1 MNKVGV
7 VLSGCG
13 HQDGS
18 EIHEAVF
25 TLHALEK
32 AGAEAIIMAPD
43 MDQFHVINHLN
54 GNEDLS
60 ESRNILVESARIA
73 RGKVVDVASVS
84 GHQLDALIFPGGTG
98 MAKNIFD
105 YSMAG
110 INCTVISDVQK
121 LVVEILEA
129 NKPLGAICIAPVM
142 VAKVLEFLGRTGTV
156 TGGFNVEINNDIK
169 AMGINT
175 IEAGAEA
182 GAVAGQHHGAHVDL
196 RRQRL
201 ADFDQGLKQRPVQG
215 VVPLGAVQPHLGHRA
230 MALQLQDL
238 AHRFARLSCARSMP
252 TRSRHRVNICR

>member
-1 MNKVGV
+1 MKKIGV

-25 TLHALEK
+25 TLQALDK
-32 AGAEAIIMAPD
+32 SDVDVIIMAPD

-54 GNEDLS
+54 GEEEIS

-73 RGKVVDVASVS
+73 RGEVVDVATIS
-84 GHQLDALIFPGGTG
+84 GQQLDALIFPGGTG

-110 INCTVISDVQK
+110 INCTIIPDVQR
-121 LVVEILEA
+121 LVVELLEA

-142 VAKVLEFLGRTGTV
+142 VAKILEYLGRTGTV
-156 TGGFNVEINNDIK
+156 TGGFSDNLNNDIK

-175 IEAGAEA
+175 IEVGAEDI
-182 GAVAGQHHGAHVDL
+182 VVDEENKIVTTP
-196 RRQRL
+196 
-201 ADFDQGLKQRPVQG
+201 AYVEAK
-215 VVPLGAVQPHLGHRA
+215 
-230 MALQLQDL
+230 
-238 AHRFARLSCARSMP
+238 SM
-252 TRSRHRVNICR
+252 SEACIGIEKLVNKVLELI

>member
-32 AGAEAIIMAPD
+32 ADAEAIIMAPD

-54 GNEDLS
+54 GNEELS

-73 RGKVVDVASVS
+73 RGKVIDVASVS

-110 INCTVISDVQK
+110 INCTVISDVQR

-129 NKPLGAICIAPVM
+129 DKPLGAICIAPVM
-142 VAKVLEFLGRTGTV
+142 IAKVLEYLGRTGTV
-156 TGGFNVEINNDIK
+156 TGGFNVEINNDIN
-169 AMGINT
+169 AMGINAV
-175 IEAGAEA
+175 EVGAEEI
-182 GAVAGQHHGAHVDL
+182 VVDKENKIVTTP
-196 RRQRL
+196 
-201 ADFDQGLKQRPVQG
+201 AYVDAKS
-215 VVPLGAVQPHLGHRA
+215 
-230 MALQLQDL
+230 MNE
-238 AHRFARLSCARSMP
+238 SC
-252 TRSRHRVNICR
+252 TGIEKLVDKVLELI

>member
-54 GNEDLS
+54 GNEDLT

-110 INCTVISDVQK
+110 INCTVISDVQR

-129 NKPLGAICIAPVM
+129 DKPLGAICIAPVM
-142 VAKVLEFLGRTGTV
+142 VAKVLELLGRTGTV

-175 IEAGAEA
+175 IEVGAEEIVIDKENKIVTTPA
-182 GAVAGQHHGAHVDL
+182 YVEA
-196 RRQRL
+196 
-201 ADFDQGLKQRPVQG
+201 K
-215 VVPLGAVQPHLGHRA
+215 
-230 MALQLQDL
+230 
-238 AHRFARLSCARSMP
+238 SMNE
-252 TRSRHRVNICR
+252 SFMGIEKLVNKVLDMI

>member
-25 TLHALEK
+25 TLHAIEK

-54 GNEDLS
+54 GNEELS

-73 RGKVVDVASVS
+73 RGKVIDVASVS

-110 INCTVISDVQK
+110 INCTVISDVQR

-129 NKPLGAICIAPVM
+129 DKPLGAICIAPVM
-142 VAKVLEFLGRTGTV
+142 IAKVLEYLGRTGTV
-156 TGGFNVEINNDIK
+156 TGGFNVEINNDIR
-169 AMGINT
+169 AMGINAV
-175 IEAGAEA
+175 EVGAEEI
-182 GAVAGQHHGAHVDL
+182 VVDKENKL
-196 RRQRL
+196 VTTP
-201 ADFDQGLKQRPVQG
+201 AYVEAK
-215 VVPLGAVQPHLGHRA
+215 
-230 MALQLQDL
+230 
-238 AHRFARLSCARSMP
+238 SMNESF
-252 TRSRHRVNICR
+252 TGIEKLVNKVLELI

>member
-60 ESRNILVESARIA
+60 ESRNILVESARIG

-110 INCTVISDVQK
+110 INCTVISDVQR

-129 NKPLGAICIAPVM
+129 DKPLGAICIAPVM

-156 TGGFNVEINNDIK
+156 TGGFNDEINNDIK

-175 IEAGAEA
+175 IEVGAEEI
-182 GAVAGQHHGAHVDL
+182 VVDKENKIVTTP
-196 RRQRL
+196 
-201 ADFDQGLKQRPVQG
+201 AYVEAK
-215 VVPLGAVQPHLGHRA
+215 
-230 MALQLQDL
+230 
-238 AHRFARLSCARSMP
+238 SMNESF
-252 TRSRHRVNICR
+252 TGIEKLVNKVLDMI

>member
-54 GNEDLS
+54 GNEDLT

-110 INCTVISDVQK
+110 INCTVISDVQR
-121 LVVEILEA
+121 LVVEILEGD
-129 NKPLGAICIAPVM
+129 KPLGAICIAPVM

-175 IEAGAEA
+175 IEVGAEEIVIDKENKIVTTPA
-182 GAVAGQHHGAHVDL
+182 YVEA
-196 RRQRL
+196 
-201 ADFDQGLKQRPVQG
+201 K
-215 VVPLGAVQPHLGHRA
+215 
-230 MALQLQDL
+230 
-238 AHRFARLSCARSMP
+238 SMNE
-252 TRSRHRVNICR
+252 SFMGIEKLVNKVLDMI

>member
-43 MDQFHVINHLN
+43 MDQFQVINHLN

-110 INCTVISDVQK
+110 INCTVISDVQR

-129 NKPLGAICIAPVM
+129 DKPLGAICIAPVM

-175 IEAGAEA
+175 IEVGAEEI
-182 GAVAGQHHGAHVDL
+182 VVDKENKIVTTP
-196 RRQRL
+196 
-201 ADFDQGLKQRPVQG
+201 AYVEAK
-215 VVPLGAVQPHLGHRA
+215 
-230 MALQLQDL
+230 
-238 AHRFARLSCARSMP
+238 SMNESF
-252 TRSRHRVNICR
+252 TGIEKLVNKVLDMI

>member
-1 MNKVGV
+1 MFYLVA
-7 VLSGCG
+7 
-13 HQDGS
+13 GS

-110 INCTVISDVQK
+110 INCTVISDVQR

-129 NKPLGAICIAPVM
+129 DKPLGAICIAPVM

-156 TGGFNVEINNDIK
+156 TGGFNDEINNDIK

-175 IEAGAEA
+175 IEVGAEEI
-182 GAVAGQHHGAHVDL
+182 VVDKENKIVTTP
-196 RRQRL
+196 
-201 ADFDQGLKQRPVQG
+201 AYVEAK
-215 VVPLGAVQPHLGHRA
+215 
-230 MALQLQDL
+230 
-238 AHRFARLSCARSMP
+238 SMNESF
-252 TRSRHRVNICR
+252 TGIEKLVNKVLDMI

>member
-54 GNEDLS
+54 GNEDLT

-110 INCTVISDVQK
+110 INCTVISDVQR

-129 NKPLGAICIAPVM
+129 DKPLGAICIAPVM

-156 TGGFNVEINNDIK
+156 TGGFNDEINNDIK

-175 IEAGAEA
+175 IEVGAEEI
-182 GAVAGQHHGAHVDL
+182 VVDKENKIVTTP
-196 RRQRL
+196 
-201 ADFDQGLKQRPVQG
+201 AYVEAK
-215 VVPLGAVQPHLGHRA
+215 
-230 MALQLQDL
+230 
-238 AHRFARLSCARSMP
+238 SMNE
-252 TRSRHRVNICR
+252 SFMGIEKLVNKVLDMI

>member
-110 INCTVISDVQK
+110 INCTVISDVQR

-129 NKPLGAICIAPVM
+129 DKPLGAICIAPVM
-142 VAKVLEFLGRTGTV
+142 VAKVLEYLGRTGTV

-169 AMGINT
+169 AMGINAV
-175 IEAGAEA
+175 EVGAEEI
-182 GAVAGQHHGAHVDL
+182 VVDKENKIVTTP
-196 RRQRL
+196 
-201 ADFDQGLKQRPVQG
+201 AYVEAK
-215 VVPLGAVQPHLGHRA
+215 
-230 MALQLQDL
+230 
-238 AHRFARLSCARSMP
+238 SMNESF
-252 TRSRHRVNICR
+252 TGIEKLVNKVLDMI

>member
-32 AGAEAIIMAPD
+32 AEAEAIIMAPD

-110 INCTVISDVQK
+110 INCTVISDVQR

-129 NKPLGAICIAPVM
+129 DKPLGAICIAPVM

-156 TGGFNVEINNDIK
+156 TGGFNDEINNDIK

-175 IEAGAEA
+175 IEVGAEEI
-182 GAVAGQHHGAHVDL
+182 VVDKENKIVTTP
-196 RRQRL
+196 
-201 ADFDQGLKQRPVQG
+201 AYVEAK
-215 VVPLGAVQPHLGHRA
+215 
-230 MALQLQDL
+230 
-238 AHRFARLSCARSMP
+238 SMNESF
-252 TRSRHRVNICR
+252 TGIEKLVNKVLDMI

>member
-7 VLSGCG
+7 VLSGSG

-110 INCTVISDVQK
+110 INCTVISDVQR

-129 NKPLGAICIAPVM
+129 DKPLGAICIAPVM

-175 IEAGAEA
+175 IEVGAEEIVIDKENKIVTTPA
-182 GAVAGQHHGAHVDL
+182 YVEA
-196 RRQRL
+196 
-201 ADFDQGLKQRPVQG
+201 K
-215 VVPLGAVQPHLGHRA
+215 
-230 MALQLQDL
+230 
-238 AHRFARLSCARSMP
+238 SMNE
-252 TRSRHRVNICR
+252 SFMGIEKLVNKVLDMI

>member
-32 AGAEAIIMAPD
+32 AEAEAIIMAPD

-54 GNEDLS
+54 GNEDLT

-110 INCTVISDVQK
+110 INCTVISDVQR

-129 NKPLGAICIAPVM
+129 DKPLGAICIAPVM

-175 IEAGAEA
+175 IEVGAEEIVIDKENKIVTTPA
-182 GAVAGQHHGAHVDL
+182 YVEA
-196 RRQRL
+196 
-201 ADFDQGLKQRPVQG
+201 K
-215 VVPLGAVQPHLGHRA
+215 
-230 MALQLQDL
+230 
-238 AHRFARLSCARSMP
+238 SMNESF
-252 TRSRHRVNICR
+252 TGIEKLVNKVLDMI

>member
-54 GNEDLS
+54 GNEDLT

-110 INCTVISDVQK
+110 INCTVISDVQR

-129 NKPLGAICIAPVM
+129 DKPLGAICIAPVM

-175 IEAGAEA
+175 IEVGAEEIVIDKENKIVTTPA
-182 GAVAGQHHGAHVDL
+182 YVEA
-196 RRQRL
+196 
-201 ADFDQGLKQRPVQG
+201 K
-215 VVPLGAVQPHLGHRA
+215 
-230 MALQLQDL
+230 
-238 AHRFARLSCARSMP
+238 SMNESF
-252 TRSRHRVNICR
+252 TGIEKLVNKVLDMI

>member
-13 HQDGS
+13 HQDGT

-32 AGAEAIIMAPD
+32 AGSEAIIMAPD

-110 INCTVISDVQK
+110 INCTIISDVQR

-129 NKPLGAICIAPVM
+129 DKPLGAICIAPVM
-142 VAKVLEFLGRTGTV
+142 VAKVLEYLGRTGTV

-175 IEAGAEA
+175 IEVGAEEIVIDKENKIVTTPA
-182 GAVAGQHHGAHVDL
+182 YVEA
-196 RRQRL
+196 
-201 ADFDQGLKQRPVQG
+201 K
-215 VVPLGAVQPHLGHRA
+215 
-230 MALQLQDL
+230 
-238 AHRFARLSCARSMP
+238 SMNE
-252 TRSRHRVNICR
+252 SFMGIEKLVNKILDMI

>member
-32 AGAEAIIMAPD
+32 AEAEAIIMAPD

-84 GHQLDALIFPGGTG
+84 GHQVDALIFPGGTG

-110 INCTVISDVQK
+110 INCTVISDVQR
-121 LVVEILEA
+121 LVVEILEGD
-129 NKPLGAICIAPVM
+129 KPLGAICIAPVM

-156 TGGFNVEINNDIK
+156 TGGFNDEINNDIK

-175 IEAGAEA
+175 IEVGAEEI
-182 GAVAGQHHGAHVDL
+182 VVDKENKIVTTP
-196 RRQRL
+196 
-201 ADFDQGLKQRPVQG
+201 AYVEAK
-215 VVPLGAVQPHLGHRA
+215 
-230 MALQLQDL
+230 
-238 AHRFARLSCARSMP
+238 SMNESF
-252 TRSRHRVNICR
+252 TGIEKLVNKVLDMI

>member
-18 EIHEAVF
+18 EIQEAVF
-25 TLHALEK
+25 TLLALSK
-32 AGAEAIIMAPD
+32 ADAEVIIMAPD

-54 GNEDLS
+54 GQEEIS

-73 RGKVVDVASVS
+73 RGKIVDVASVS

-98 MAKNIFD
+98 MAKNIID

-110 INCTVISDVQK
+110 INCTVISDVQR

-129 NKPLGAICIAPVM
+129 DKPLGAICIAPVM
-142 VAKVLEFLGRTGTV
+142 VAKILEYLGRSGTV

-175 IEAGAEA
+175 KEIGAKEIVVDQENKIVTTPAYVEAKSMNEAFIGIEK
-182 GAVAGQHHGAHVDL
+182 L
-196 RRQRL
+196 
-201 ADFDQGLKQRPVQG
+201 
-215 VVPLGAVQPHLGHRA
+215 
-230 MALQLQDL
+230 
-238 AHRFARLSCARSMP
+238 
-252 TRSRHRVNICR
+252 VNKVLEMV

>member
-110 INCTVISDVQK
+110 INCTVISDVQR

-129 NKPLGAICIAPVM
+129 DKPLGAICIAPVM

-175 IEAGAEA
+175 IEVGAEEI
-182 GAVAGQHHGAHVDL
+182 VVDKENKIVTTP
-196 RRQRL
+196 
-201 ADFDQGLKQRPVQG
+201 AYVEAK
-215 VVPLGAVQPHLGHRA
+215 
-230 MALQLQDL
+230 
-238 AHRFARLSCARSMP
+238 SMNEAF
-252 TRSRHRVNICR
+252 TGIEKLVNKVLDMI

>member
-110 INCTVISDVQK
+110 INCTIISDVQR

-129 NKPLGAICIAPVM
+129 DKPLGAICIAPVM

-156 TGGFNVEINNDIK
+156 TGGFNDEINNDIK

-175 IEAGAEA
+175 IEVGAEEI
-182 GAVAGQHHGAHVDL
+182 VVDKENKIVTTP
-196 RRQRL
+196 
-201 ADFDQGLKQRPVQG
+201 AYVEAK
-215 VVPLGAVQPHLGHRA
+215 
-230 MALQLQDL
+230 
-238 AHRFARLSCARSMP
+238 SMNESF
-252 TRSRHRVNICR
+252 TGIEKLVNKVLDMI

>member
-13 HQDGS
+13 YQDGS

-54 GNEDLS
+54 GNEDVS

-110 INCTVISDVQK
+110 INCTVISDVQR

-129 NKPLGAICIAPVM
+129 DKPLGAICIAPVM
-142 VAKVLEFLGRTGTV
+142 VAKILEYLGRTGTV

-175 IEAGAEA
+175 IEVGAEEIVIDKENKIVTTPA
-182 GAVAGQHHGAHVDL
+182 YVEA
-196 RRQRL
+196 
-201 ADFDQGLKQRPVQG
+201 K
-215 VVPLGAVQPHLGHRA
+215 
-230 MALQLQDL
+230 
-238 AHRFARLSCARSMP
+238 SMNESF
-252 TRSRHRVNICR
+252 TGIEKLVNKVLDMI

>member
-32 AGAEAIIMAPD
+32 AGAESIIMAPD

-110 INCTVISDVQK
+110 INCTVISDVQR

-129 NKPLGAICIAPVM
+129 DKPLGAICIAPVM
-142 VAKVLEFLGRTGTV
+142 VAKILEYLGRTGTV

-175 IEAGAEA
+175 IEVGAEEI
-182 GAVAGQHHGAHVDL
+182 VVDKENKIVTTP
-196 RRQRL
+196 
-201 ADFDQGLKQRPVQG
+201 AYVEAK
-215 VVPLGAVQPHLGHRA
+215 
-230 MALQLQDL
+230 
-238 AHRFARLSCARSMP
+238 SMNESF
-252 TRSRHRVNICR
+252 TGIEKLVNKVLDMI

>member
-32 AGAEAIIMAPD
+32 AGAESIIMAPD

-110 INCTVISDVQK
+110 INCTVISDVQR

-129 NKPLGAICIAPVM
+129 DKPLGAICIAPVM
-142 VAKVLEFLGRTGTV
+142 VAKILEFLGRTGTV

-175 IEAGAEA
+175 IEVGAEEIVIDKENKIVTTPA
-182 GAVAGQHHGAHVDL
+182 YVEA
-196 RRQRL
+196 
-201 ADFDQGLKQRPVQG
+201 K
-215 VVPLGAVQPHLGHRA
+215 
-230 MALQLQDL
+230 
-238 AHRFARLSCARSMP
+238 SMNESF
-252 TRSRHRVNICR
+252 TGIEKLVNKVLDMI

>member
-32 AGAEAIIMAPD
+32 AEAEAIIMAPD

-110 INCTVISDVQK
+110 INCTVISDVQR

-129 NKPLGAICIAPVM
+129 DKPLGAICIAPVM

-175 IEAGAEA
+175 IEVGAEEIVIDKENKIVTTPA
-182 GAVAGQHHGAHVDL
+182 YVEA
-196 RRQRL
+196 
-201 ADFDQGLKQRPVQG
+201 K
-215 VVPLGAVQPHLGHRA
+215 
-230 MALQLQDL
+230 
-238 AHRFARLSCARSMP
+238 SMNESF
-252 TRSRHRVNICR
+252 TGIEKLVNKVLDMI

>member
-32 AGAEAIIMAPD
+32 AEAEAIIMAPD

-54 GNEDLS
+54 GNEDVS

-110 INCTVISDVQK
+110 INCTVISDVQR

-129 NKPLGAICIAPVM
+129 DKPLGAICIAPVM

-156 TGGFNVEINNDIK
+156 TGGFNDEINNDIK

-175 IEAGAEA
+175 IEVGAEEIVIDKENKIVTTPA
-182 GAVAGQHHGAHVDL
+182 YVEA
-196 RRQRL
+196 
-201 ADFDQGLKQRPVQG
+201 K
-215 VVPLGAVQPHLGHRA
+215 
-230 MALQLQDL
+230 
-238 AHRFARLSCARSMP
+238 SMNESF
-252 TRSRHRVNICR
+252 TGIEKLVNKVLDMI

>member
-1 MNKVGV
+1 MKKVGV

-32 AGAEAIIMAPD
+32 ADAEAIIMAPD
-43 MDQFHVINHLN
+43 MDEFHVINHLN
-54 GNEDLS
+54 GNEELS

-73 RGKVVDVASVS
+73 RGKVIDVASVS

-110 INCTVISDVQK
+110 INCTVISDVQR

-129 NKPLGAICIAPVM
+129 DTPLGAICIAPVM
-142 VAKVLEFLGRTGTV
+142 IAKVLEYLGRTGTV

-175 IEAGAEA
+175 IEVGATEIVVDQENKIVTTPAYVEA
-182 GAVAGQHHGAHVDL
+182 
-196 RRQRL
+196 
-201 ADFDQGLKQRPVQG
+201 K
-215 VVPLGAVQPHLGHRA
+215 
-230 MALQLQDL
+230 
-238 AHRFARLSCARSMP
+238 SMNE
-252 TRSRHRVNICR
+252 SFMGIEKLVNKVLDMI